1 MPVSKQLRDKR
12 TRELRNTSQVAV
24 NIKMWLLWIGGLLNC
39 LVGVVYGAEVCY
51 DKIGCFSD
59 ESPWSGTIERPI
71 ARLPW
76 SPEKINAR
84 FLLFTRQ
91 NPDSYQE
98 ISTNADVIAGS
109 KYESTRKTTFIIHGF
124 IDKGDENWLIDMC
137 KLILSIEDINCIC
150 VDWKS
155 GSRTLYTQ
163 AANNIRVVGA
173 QIAYMISIFKESFQQ
188 TPESVHVIGHSLGAH
203 TAAEAGRRT
212 PRLGRITG
220 LDPAE
225 PYFQGCPTL
234 VRLDPSDAL
243 FVDVIHSD
251 ALPMVPYLGFGMSQ
265 AVGHLDFY
273 PNGGEHMP
281 GCDKNI
287 ISQIVDIDGIWEGTR
302 DFVACN
308 HLRAYKY
315 YSDSILNPTGFL
327 GYPCSDQ
334 AMFESGHGFP
344 CTSSGSCPFMGHY
357 ANQFKV
363 PTGVD
368 KMKFYL
374 NTGDARP
381 FSRYRYRVTVTIDG
395 SRNNPG
401 YIKVALYGVN
411 GNTRQYQIH
420 DGTLSPGNTY
430 VLLIDVEKE
439 VDELTYVKFI
449 WNNSV
454 INPLLP
460 KFGATQITV
469 QRGRDGK
476 TFKFCGKEWV
486 RENVLQ
492 TLSPC

>member
-1 MPVSKQLRDKR
+1 
-12 TRELRNTSQVAV
+12 
-24 NIKMWLLWIGGLLNC
+24 MWFLWIGGLLHC
-39 LVGVVYGAEVCY
+39 LVGAVYGVEVCY
-51 DKIGCFSD
+51 DKLGCFSD
-59 ESPWSGTIERPI
+59 EKPWSGTTERPI

-91 NPDSYQE
+91 NLDFYQE
-98 ISTNADVIAGS
+98 ISTNADVIARS
-109 KYESTRKTTFIIHGF
+109 NYQSNRKTHFITHGF
-124 IDKGDENWLIDMC
+124 IDKGDENWLFDMC
-137 KLILSIEDINCIC
+137 KLMLSTEDLNCIC

-155 GSRTLYTQ
+155 GARTLYTQ

-188 TPESVHVIGHSLGAH
+188 GPESVHIIGHSLGAH
-203 TAAEAGRRT
+203 IAAEAGRRT
-212 PRLGRITG
+212 PGLRRITG

-225 PYFQGCPTL
+225 PYFQSCSPL

-251 ALPMVPYLGFGMSQ
+251 ALPMIPHLGFGMSQ

-281 GCDKNI
+281 GCEKNV

-315 YSDSILNPTGFL
+315 YSDSILNPEGFL
-327 GYPCSDQ
+327 GYPCTNQ
-334 AMFESGHGFP
+334 VMFESGHCFP
-344 CTSSGSCPFMGHY
+344 CTSNSSCPFMGYH
-357 ANQFKV
+357 ADKFKV
-363 PTGVD
+363 PNGAEL
-368 KMKFYL
+368 MKFHL
-374 NTGDARP
+374 NTADARP

-395 SRNNPG
+395 SRTNTG
-401 YIKVALYGVN
+401 YFKVALYGVN

-420 DGTLSPGNTY
+420 KGMLSPGSTY
-430 VLLIDVEKE
+430 ELLIDVETE
-439 VDELTYVKFI
+439 VDELTSVKFI
-449 WNNSV
+449 WNNSI

-460 KFGATQITV
+460 KFGATHIAV

-476 TFKFCGKEWV
+476 KFRFCGSERV

-492 TLSPC
+492 TLSPCQ

>member
-1 MPVSKQLRDKR
+1 
-12 TRELRNTSQVAV
+12 
-24 NIKMWLLWIGGLLNC
+24 MWLLWIGGLINC
-39 LVGVVYGAEVCY
+39 LVGAVYGAEVCY

-91 NPDSYQE
+91 NPDLYQE

-137 KLILSIEDINCIC
+137 KLILSVEDINCIC

-173 QIAYMISIFKESFQQ
+173 QIAYMISIFAESFQQ
-188 TPESVHVIGHSLGAH
+188 RPESVHVIGHSLGAH

-212 PRLGRITG
+212 QRLGRITG

-315 YSDSILNPTGFL
+315 YSDSILNPAGFL

-334 AMFESGHGFP
+334 AMFESGNGFP
-344 CTSSGSCPFMGHY
+344 CTSSGSCPFMGHH

-363 PTGVD
+363 PTGVN

-381 FSRYRYRVTVTIDG
+381 FSRYRYKVTVTIDG
-395 SRNNPG
+395 SRTNLG
-401 YIKVALYGVN
+401 YFKVALYGVN

-420 DGTLSPGNTY
+420 DGILSPGNTY

-460 KFGATQITV
+460 TFGATQITV

-476 TFKFCGKEWV
+476 MFKFCGKEWV

>member
-1 MPVSKQLRDKR
+1 
-12 TRELRNTSQVAV
+12 
-24 NIKMWLLWIGGLLNC
+24 MWLLWIGGLLNC
-39 LVGVVYGAEVCY
+39 LVGAVYGAEVCF

-59 ESPWSGTIERPI
+59 ESPWSGTTERPI
-71 ARLPW
+71 TRLPW

-91 NPDSYQE
+91 NPDLYQE

-109 KYESTRKTTFIIHGF
+109 KYKSTRNTTFITHGF
-124 IDKGDENWLIDMC
+124 IDKGDEDWLFDMC

-150 VDWKS
+150 IDWKS

-173 QIAYMISIFKESFQQ
+173 QIAYMISIFQESFQQ
-188 TPESVHVIGHSLGAH
+188 RPESVHFIGHSLGAH
-203 TAAEAGRRT
+203 MAAETGRRT
-212 PRLGRITG
+212 PGLGRITG

-234 VRLDPSDAL
+234 VRLDSSDAL

-251 ALPMVPYLGFGMSQ
+251 ALPIVPYLGFGMSQ

-281 GCDKNI
+281 GCDKNV

-308 HLRAYKY
+308 HLRSYKY
-315 YSDSILNPTGFL
+315 YSDSILNPEGFL
-327 GYPCSDQ
+327 GYPSSDQ
-334 AMFESGHGFP
+334 TMFESGNGFP
-344 CTSSGSCPFMGHY
+344 CISSGSCPFMGHY
-357 ANQFKV
+357 ANKFKV

-368 KMKFYL
+368 RMQFYL

-381 FSRYRYRVTVTIDG
+381 FSRFRYRVTVTIDG
-395 SRNNPG
+395 SRTNLG
-401 YIKVALYGVN
+401 YFKVALYGVN

-420 DGTLSPGNTY
+420 SGILSPGNTY
-430 VLLIDVEKE
+430 KLLIDVEKE

-449 WNNSV
+449 WNNNV
-454 INPLLP
+454 LNPLLP

-469 QRGRDGK
+469 QRGRDGE
-476 TFKFCGKEWV
+476 TFKFCGKETV

-492 TLSPC
+492 TLSACQ